1 MHLREKL
8 KFYAE
13 KFSARD
19 DEPHGQEIDN
29 KHAAVWM
36 GEHIPLLDC
45 QDPVLE
51 EIYYFRWWVY
61 RKHIKKT
68 PEGYILTEFLP
79 QVPWSGPYN
88 GISCAAGHHLM
99 EGRWL
104 RGSDTYLRDYCVY
117 WFLGSGS

>member
-79 QVPWSGPYN
+79 QVPGQ
-88 GISCAAGHHLM
+88 GL
-99 EGRWL
+99 
-104 RGSDTYLRDYCVY
+104 
-117 WFLGSGS
+117 

>member
-51 EIYYFRWWVY
+51 EI
-61 RKHIKKT
+61 
-68 PEGYILTEFLP
+68 
-79 QVPWSGPYN
+79 
-88 GISCAAGHHLM
+88 
-99 EGRWL
+99 
-104 RGSDTYLRDYCVY
+104 
-117 WFLGSGS
+117 